1 MFTRRHSESGF
12 GVDAPTRKSRTKK
25 AVLDLRR
32 DRVPLSQLLAQY
44 RSIPDFSSAHCT
56 PRSTED
62 RQNCTYDDQDD
73 ADSGQNAQPREKA
86 DQRQNNAEN
95 NHVRTSSG
103 MRIKMIYSTDATTE
117 TSQSINPIN
126 TFTNTKL
133 VLLPNS
139 VAVKTSAFLLLLRH
153 GSTSSI
159 FASTAG
165 VMWLNTQRQRPSRR
179 ANTSVVHSSASY
191 CLPS

>member
-1 MFTRRHSESGF
+1 
-12 GVDAPTRKSRTKK
+12 
-25 AVLDLRR
+25 
-32 DRVPLSQLLAQY
+32 
-44 RSIPDFSSAHCT
+44 
-56 PRSTED
+56 
-62 RQNCTYDDQDD
+62 
-73 ADSGQNAQPREKA
+73 
-86 DQRQNNAEN
+86 
-95 NHVRTSSG
+95 

-126 TFTNTKL
+126 TFINAKL

-139 VAVKTSAFLLLLRH
+139 ASVKTSAFLLSLRH
-153 GSTSSI
+153 SSTSSI

-191 CLPS
+191 CPPP